1 MFLQPP
7 AYIMTKR
14 ARAVI
19 SFAWFIEGK
28 SELDAHCVVDR
39 TPALSC
45 CHLALHRRS
54 ARYVCSDASCCGHV
68 GNHYIRLHVAG
79 AREAQTVRSDFR
91 CHFCGSRLEED
102 VASRVQAG
110 ARRSRYKFDET
121 TTKRHVT
128 PLVVSNE
135 TSYQWSASPTEVT
148 EHTYRVK
155 WCAYLIAVHKICL
168 CPFSLGSN
176 I

>member
-1 MFLQPP
+1 M
-7 AYIMTKR
+7 
-14 ARAVI
+14 
-19 SFAWFIEGK
+19 S
-28 SELDAHCVVDR
+28 R
-39 TPALSC
+39 TPVLWLIGSALSY
-45 CHLALHRRS
+45 CHFALRRRS

-110 ARRSRYKFDET
+110 ARRSGYKFDET